1 MSESMGRI
9 QLKIGWVLL
18 LVWLLGVGVL
28 TTNYRSIA
36 VTMEHVEELGNTIEE
51 LKGTLYLEPPYRM
64 QSTDLQALDLQLI
77 RSMSMQ
83 IESDNNA
90 NWLAPDIQQ
99 LLWTIERFTEQ
110 MQGLLDNDLELLAV
124 AKQIQVSRSVY
135 QSDSE
140 IAQLYYRL
148 SANVFEAIFSTDDM
162 SPATFRD
169 LDALYLLSIDLP
181 DKQRQD
187 LQRLL
192 AKTSQVLGGF
202 AQGSYFTEKLLT
214 HSVHDQIAAV
224 EDQYHSLIRSQ
235 LLLGIIFSGVVMLSQ
250 LVLWQGALGQ
260 KGWKQ
265 DEDSGISS
273 ESEENTDRVEFTKKR
288 DISSFQIQEKNSL
301 PSIDF
306 DDMLESLNGDRESM
320 CLLLDLFIQDHQ
332 HDVAKIT
339 TLITDAPEEAMRKAH
354 SLKGV
359 GGNLGAEALKQ
370 TAGNLEVAI
379 QDDVSA
385 IPSLLDQLD
394 EHLTQ
399 AIKEAESFL
408 EKEKSLTA

>member
-9 QLKIGWVLL
+9 QLKIGWILL

-36 VTMEHVEELGNTIEE
+36 TTMEHVEELGNTIEE
-51 LKGTLYLEPPYRM
+51 LKGTLYLEPPYRI

-77 RSMSMQ
+77 HSMRMQ
-83 IESDNNA
+83 IEADNDS

-99 LLWTIERFTEQ
+99 LLWTVERFTDQ
-110 MQGLLDNDLELLAV
+110 MQGLLNNDLELLAL
-124 AKQIQVSRSVY
+124 AKQIQVSRSVHRN
-135 QSDSE
+135 DSE
-140 IAQLYYRL
+140 IAQHYYRL
-148 SANVFEAIFSTDDM
+148 SANVFEAIFSTDEM

-169 LDALYLLSIDLP
+169 LDSLYSLSVSLP
-181 DKQRQD
+181 QDQRQD

-202 AQGSYFTEKLLT
+202 AQGSYLTEKLLT

-235 LLLGIIFSGVVMLSQ
+235 LLLGMIFSGVVILSQ
-250 LVLWQGALGQ
+250 LVLWQGSLGR
-260 KGWKQ
+260 KGWVVTEEMNTLDEHEPDSVKVGAIEKQ
-265 DEDSGISS
+265 TLTSS
-273 ESEENTDRVEFTKKR
+273 EN
-288 DISSFQIQEKNSL
+288 DIEKPPL
-301 PSIDF
+301 SINF
-306 DDMLESLNGDRESM
+306 DDMLESLNGDSESM
-320 CLLLDLFIQDHQ
+320 CLLLELFIQDHQ

-370 TAGNLEVAI
+370 AAGNLEVAI
-379 QDDVSA
+379 RDDVSA

-408 EKEKSLTA
+408 EKEKSLTT